1 MERNSPSYQ
10 EFIHLLRYELS
21 QMVRPAS
28 EIIMDDNDVMAQLK
42 ISKRTLQY
50 LKKDEIIPI
59 HKLDPNSPRTYYL
72 LSDILDVLKKN
83 RVESITNKRKI

>member
-21 QMVRPAS
+21 QMLRPAS

-50 LKKDEIIPI
+50 LKGRIIPI

>member
-1 MERNSPSYQ
+1 MQRNSPSYQ
-10 EFIHLLRYELS
+10 ELIHLLRYELS
-21 QMVRPAS
+21 QIQRPAS

-59 HKLDPNSPRTYYL
+59 HKFGPNSPRTYYL

-83 RVESITNKRKI
+83 RVESITNRKKI